1 MQSVEAG
8 PSAAAAHQ
16 PEAQPVKKR
25 RYRGVR
31 QRPWGK
37 WAAEIRDPKKA
48 ARVWLGTF
56 DTAEDAALAYD
67 AAARNFRGL
76 RAKLN
81 FPDHP
86 PREPQ
91 EASPLSLPSST
102 TVSSLP
108 VPSSTV
114 MTLSTLAPSRSWATS
129 SMAGGDSMRQVPSN
143 ISNWSAAA
151 HRPPTS
157 STSLHNIP
165 LIPMTNRA
173 QMSTTL
179 PQPPSNLPPAH
190 MTYLSPDSMQQ
201 PMTYDQQQI
210 LWQRHNRTTFAA
222 PTTPPTD
229 YGFPYHSPNVLQQQT
244 RSSNMIQYRFEHV
257 QSGNLQG
264 SQDQQAIPTMPENMS
279 GQQQQQASAFAT
291 GTSQLSLRQQP
302 ELSYDQIF
310 EQPDSGWS
318 TESVSGQNSTGLS
331 LGQDFINTYFPE
343 EQLPPQP

>member
-1 MQSVEAG
+1 MSEAYSSCMAASHLLASSECIASHKFSGSSRQATLARSTFCWGRMWFFHHSPKNSSAGPLDLDGADALRNGDGPTREDSVEAG

-91 EASPLSLPSST
+91 EASPLSLPSSR

-114 MTLSTLAPSRSWATS
+114 MTLRLGKPSTEYGT
-129 SMAGGDSMRQVPSN
+129 N
-143 ISNWSAAA
+143 EE
-151 HRPPTS
+151 RPIA
-157 STSLHNIP
+157 STSHGL
-165 LIPMTNRA
+165 
-173 QMSTTL
+173 SSFSEK
-179 PQPPSNLPPAH
+179 PS
-190 MTYLSPDSMQQ
+190 SK
-201 PMTYDQQQI
+201 
-210 LWQRHNRTTFAA
+210 RTT
-222 PTTPPTD
+222 TPRT
-229 YGFPYHSPNVLQQQT
+229 STAIT
-244 RSSNMIQYRFEHV
+244 R
-257 QSGNLQG
+257 
-264 SQDQQAIPTMPENMS
+264 A
-279 GQQQQQASAFAT
+279 
-291 GTSQLSLRQQP
+291 
-302 ELSYDQIF
+302 
-310 EQPDSGWS
+310 
-318 TESVSGQNSTGLS
+318 
-331 LGQDFINTYFPE
+331 
-343 EQLPPQP
+343 